1 MREYLIKLRK
11 DKSLTQQEVADKIGI
26 TKQYYSAVERGKR
39 QKKMDIVLVLAIA
52 SVFDVPVEQIVECEK
67 ELIKS

>member
-11 DKSLTQQEVADKIGI
+11 GKSLTQQQMADKIGI
-26 TKQYYSAVERGKR
+26 TKQYYNLIEKGKR
-39 QKKMDIVLVLAIA
+39 QKKMDIVLVSAIA
-52 SVFDVPVEQIVECEK
+52 SVFDMPIEQIVEYEK

>member
-26 TKQYYSAVERGKR
+26 TKQYYSAVEIGKR
-39 QKKMDIVLVLAIA
+39 QKKMDITLILAIA
-52 SVFDVPVEQIVECEK
+52 SAFDVPVEQIVECEK